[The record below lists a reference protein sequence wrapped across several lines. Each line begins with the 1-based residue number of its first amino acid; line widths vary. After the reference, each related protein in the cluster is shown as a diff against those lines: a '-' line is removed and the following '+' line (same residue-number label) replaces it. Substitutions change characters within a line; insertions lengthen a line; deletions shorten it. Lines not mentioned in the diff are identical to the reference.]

1 MKFPIFCF
9 SSRIHG
15 DGLFAR
21 KILEKGRVVSY
32 YNGFKIPSD
41 SIKEAYLRKMNN
53 DDQDFEEYLERKSYL
68 IALDTEYDLDIPPW
82 IANNSDSY
90 VATLGHKIN
99 HWFKPNCYFGW
110 AVHPLYGR

>member
-1 MKFPIFCF
+1 
-9 SSRIHG
+9 
-15 DGLFAR
+15 
-21 KILEKGRVVSY
+21 
-32 YNGFKIPSD
+32 
-41 SIKEAYLRKMNN
+41 MNN